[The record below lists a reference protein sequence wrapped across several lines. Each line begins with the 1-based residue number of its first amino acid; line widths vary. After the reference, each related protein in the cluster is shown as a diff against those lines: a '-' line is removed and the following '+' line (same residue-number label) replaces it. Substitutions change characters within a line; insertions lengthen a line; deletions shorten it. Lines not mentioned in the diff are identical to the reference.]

1 MVTYDQW
8 HKGSIQVQKKQ
19 TRDYLDKSDALKSL
33 KLDGIQW
40 SISELAQA
48 VPETL
53 TLIKY

>member
-8 HKGSIQVQKKQ
+8 RKGSIRVQKKQ
-19 TRDYLDKSDALKSL
+19 TRDYLDKLHALKSFR
-33 KLDGIQW
+33 LDGIQW
-40 SISELAQA
+40 SIPELAQA

>member
-1 MVTYDQW
+1 MVTCDQW
-8 HKGSIQVQKKQ
+8 HKGSIHVQNKQ
-19 TRDYLDKSDALKSL
+19 TRDCLDKLGALKSF